1 MVTVPLLILGLYRPF
16 SLSALQGCP
25 WEEGLCEDQQ
35 WGCSHGHECI
45 PDVWRC
51 DGEPDCTDGTDEAGC
66 HPAPCQS
73 HEYPCGLGSCLNASL
88 VCNGQQD
95 CADGSDEGGNCS
107 VPCQRSCTH
116 LCYPSPQGPRCWC
129 RPGYRLAEDGLSCRD
144 INECME
150 WGKGPCS
157 QTCLNAPGSYSC
169 GCLPGY
175 LLEPDGHI
183 CKLTGKVSHPSAA
196 SFLQV
201 YLKDLPASAG
211 SQGLPPHRAL
221 PLAKVSRLTAVDYA
235 VKDKSLYFAEVGG
248 NSIGLLRLKDWG
260 RLSWKKAV
268 AVEGTVTSLALDWL
282 SGNLYWIGGQPPSIH
297 VAAPRGRWA
306 LALLSEGLQGAAWL
320 ALCPRASTMCFV
332 TAASGR
338 GAMVECAAMDGT
350 KLVVPD
356 GAGAGSHEDLQPVL
370 TGRWV
375 WDCSSPGHLWGS
387 AVPCGGRA
395 NQRCFGRHQWLCK
408 EQRGLCPALPA
419 QPGRAAVPLVCAGTA
434 LPRPAPALPRPPEL
448 HFQRAGL

>member
-1 MVTVPLLILGLYRPF
+1 
-16 SLSALQGCP
+16 
-25 WEEGLCEDQQ
+25 CEDQQ
-35 WGCSHGHECI
+35 WGCSRGHECI

-51 DGEPDCTDGTDEAGC
+51 DGETDCTDGSDEAGC

-73 HEYPCGLGSCLNASL
+73 NEYPCGLGSCLNASL
-88 VCNGQQD
+88 VCNGRQD

-129 RPGYRLAEDGLSCRD
+129 GPGFRLAVDGLSCMD
-144 INECME
+144 IDECME
-150 WGKGPCS
+150 WAKGACS

-175 LLEPDGHI
+175 LLEPDGHT
-183 CKLTGKVSHPSAA
+183 CKLTGPEPKLLVAVQSEV
-196 SFLQV
+196 L
-201 YLKDLPASAG
+201 
-211 SQGLPPHRAL
+211 AL

-282 SGNLYWIGGQPPSIH
+282 SGNLYWIGGQPPTIH
-297 VAAPRGRWA
+297 VAAPRGRWV

-332 TAASGR
+332 TAAGSRGH

-350 KLVVPD
+350 GQLVVPN
-356 GAGAGSHEDLQPVL
+356 GAGTGSHEDLQPVL

-375 WDCSSPGHLWGS
+375 WDCPSPGHLWGS
-387 AVPCGGRA
+387 AVPCGGHA
-395 NQRCFGRHQWLCK
+395 NQCCFGRHQWLCK
-408 EQRGLCPALPA
+408 EQWGLCPALPA
-419 QPGRAAVPLVCAGTA
+419 QPCRAAVPLLSRVPPGAWGSVCAGTA
-434 LPRPAPALPRPPEL
+434 LPRPAASLPGPPEL